1 MHPSEHYFEVVKVLY
16 QCVGI
21 QLLSLVVVVCFVFF
35 LDFVVF
41 FSLSVKLH
49 FILTL
54 YSAECEL
61 TVLECSSSHE
71 IAQKALWWRATKHL
85 KCFIIVSTQNLISLL
100 RLNRSMLQHLVTATY

>member
-41 FSLSVKLH
+41 FFL
-49 FILTL
+49 
-54 YSAECEL
+54 
-61 TVLECSSSHE
+61 
-71 IAQKALWWRATKHL
+71 
-85 KCFIIVSTQNLISLL
+85 
-100 RLNRSMLQHLVTATY
+100 

>member
-41 FSLSVKLH
+41 FFFKRQ
-49 FILTL
+49 
-54 YSAECEL
+54 
-61 TVLECSSSHE
+61 
-71 IAQKALWWRATKHL
+71 IAFYIDPIFRG
-85 KCFIIVSTQNLISLL
+85 
-100 RLNRSMLQHLVTATY
+100 M